1 MGVSAKLKQ
10 FFSHSKLKQVIR
22 NINSA
27 KNRRE
32 RLKKQIEQDDDF
44 RGFVDLVLEE
54 MGYLQ
59 NGKFAA

>member
-1 MGVSAKLKQ
+1 MGESVRLKQ

-22 NINSA
+22 SINSA

-44 RGFVDLVLEE
+44 RSFVDLILED

-59 NGKFAA
+59 KGKFAA